1 MDGLPVPGLY
11 VDGEG
16 QEGSRSDR
24 LVPCQLCPGPAVAVA
39 SPVRLC
45 KRVKESGS
53 GKALE
58 KWDRR
63 GHAGPGCVGPE
74 VEVAEVAET
83 GLPTQRKALA
93 LLSLRE
99 VARECW
105 AQRVNV
111 GLQFV
116 GHGGWV
122 PPSDTLRGELSLPLV
137 KSGQC
142 QEVGDEGARGWGLQ
156 ARRAF

>member
-1 MDGLPVPGLY
+1 M
-11 VDGEG
+11 DGEG

-45 KRVKESGS
+45 ERVKENGS

-83 GLPTQRKALA
+83 GLPTQRKKPWPSSLSERSLGSARLSESMWA
-93 LLSLRE
+93 CNLWVMGAGSLL
-99 VARECW
+99 V
-105 AQRVNV
+105 
-111 GLQFV
+111 
-116 GHGGWV
+116 
-122 PPSDTLRGELSLPLV
+122 TL
-137 KSGQC
+137 
-142 QEVGDEGARGWGLQ
+142 
-156 ARRAF
+156 